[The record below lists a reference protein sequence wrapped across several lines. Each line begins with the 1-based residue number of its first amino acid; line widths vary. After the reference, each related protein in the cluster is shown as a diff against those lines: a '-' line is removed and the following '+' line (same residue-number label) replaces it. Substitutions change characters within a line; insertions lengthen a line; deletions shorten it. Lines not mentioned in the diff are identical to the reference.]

1 MMAGL
6 RLECKPMTEIERI
19 IEKKTEA
26 TITIFDLV

>member
-19 IEKKTEA
+19 IEKNRSNDND
-26 TITIFDLV
+26 I